1 MALCWKRV
9 RILSMAWIK
18 LWRSPL
24 DILVFYIVMSGAQR
38 GDWIWVRVCN
48 CVMLCPLN
56 VCMCVCV
63 WVKEKETAHLTG
75 CKCNIHS
82 LWVCGTAGTTASFS
96 VHSCR
101 MVKNRLSL
109 LALFSFFPG
118 VWCLQTTCAVER
130 RDKQR
135 NSDGNIAVTCC
146 VLSVFCATILNR
158 KNFVCFSGQHKPI
171 VYVCKA

>member
-1 MALCWKRV
+1 MNQTVAFSFRYFSVLYPNVRCTERWLVLGVCVQLCYVVSAKC
-9 RILSMAWIK
+9 
-18 LWRSPL
+18 
-24 DILVFYIVMSGAQR
+24 VFA
-38 GDWIWVRVCN
+38 
-48 CVMLCPLN
+48 
-56 VCMCVCV
+56 CVCV
-63 WVKEKETAHLTG
+63 WVKEKKTAQ
-75 CKCNIHS
+75 CNMHS

-130 RDKQR
+130 RDKQK
-135 NSDGNIAVTCC
+135 NSDGNIADTCC
-146 VLSVFCATILNR
+146 VLSVFCATILIR